1 MRNLWYND
9 HYRTNRG
16 KLFDQ
21 VNAELEKYHGSRY
34 QNEDIEI
41 LGDIEG
47 EYELITYGSRDLI
60 LAKYDGVT
68 YATDEEL
75 WEYDEIINE

>member
-9 HYRTNRG
+9 HYRTNHG

-68 YATDEEL
+68 YATEEEL